1 MSTSEKPQKLSIG
14 FHGGQVLSARVKPAE
29 LTKLRE
35 TLTSERLAR
44 GGWHELVGEDGTAL
58 LDLTK
63 IDYVL
68 FDNDEHRIGF

>member
-29 LTKLRE
+29 LSKLRE
-35 TLTSERLAR
+35 TLGKS

-68 FDNDEHRIGF
+68 FDNDEHKVGF

>member
-14 FHGGQVLSARVKPAE
+14 FLGGQVLAARVKPAE

-35 TLTSERLAR
+35 VLGKS
-44 GGWHELVGEDGTAL
+44 GGWHELAGEDGTAL